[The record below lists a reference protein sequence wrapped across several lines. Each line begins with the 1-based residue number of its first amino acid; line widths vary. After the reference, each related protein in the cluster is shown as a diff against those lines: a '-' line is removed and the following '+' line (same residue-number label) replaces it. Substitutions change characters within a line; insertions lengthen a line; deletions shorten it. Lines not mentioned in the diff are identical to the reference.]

1 MRWLRSVILALLS
14 TVDSL
19 GNQFTMCNSI
29 AAQLI
34 CRDLPRF
41 TAMTSQYA
49 FEKPLCLKEYI
60 DYIAILIDSPP
71 QEMLLAVDFD
81 KDFINAKCV
90 AIASMLSRFSNDDNT
105 LLG

>member
-1 MRWLRSVILALLS
+1 
-14 TVDSL
+14 
-19 GNQFTMCNSI
+19 
-29 AAQLI
+29 
-34 CRDLPRF
+34 
-41 TAMTSQYA
+41 
-49 FEKPLCLKEYI
+49 LKEYI

-71 QEMLLAVDFD
+71 QVMLLAVDFD